1 MFAETAVLF
10 CCVPVSAFVLLMYT
24 FELYGS
30 CNFICDPIIR
40 KCIMA
45 FFYWSIATSSHFDL
59 SGKEAIELVMYMKK
73 VESFP

>member
-1 MFAETAVLF
+1 
-10 CCVPVSAFVLLMYT
+10 
-24 FELYGS
+24 
-30 CNFICDPIIR
+30 
-40 KCIMA
+40 MA